1 MDSNL
6 MQCQVSLRQCG
17 FQRRVAWCRECSL
30 MSTYEVTGADKENI
44 TVDQIIVDVE
54 KQRSPQYKKYATNC
68 WNRK

>member
-1 MDSNL
+1 
-6 MQCQVSLRQCG
+6 
-17 FQRRVAWCRECSL
+17 

-54 KQRSPQYKKYATNC
+54 KQRSPQYKKYAINC